1 MQRRSKDSYYVLAVT
16 YGSGLPVTSIRAFDA
31 SASKNFIQ
39 LDGDE
44 KISVKNDE
52 YELYIKGKKTGANIF
67 TDYKVESLKS
77 DMHLFYMYH
86 N

>member
-1 MQRRSKDSYYVLAVT
+1 MQKRSKDSYYVLAVT

-52 YELYIKGKKTGANIF
+52 YELYIKGKKTEASIF
-67 TDYKVESLKS
+67 TDYSLKS
-77 DMHLFYMYH
+77 LKVDMHLFYMYH
-86 N
+86 K